1 MQIFKKVSVNH
12 YKKVVITGGPGSG
25 KSTLIN
31 LLEQYGY
38 FCFKEFSRSLIQKSK
53 NEGEENYFKS
63 KPIEFS
69 RIIWKKR
76 IKQLVEASEIEL
88 KKDKPFVFF
97 DRGIH
102 DIIAYM
108 DFIGQPYGQNEF
120 KPENYTYE
128 IAILLPP
135 WKEIYTNDLE
145 RLESFEEA
153 HGLHHQ
159 IKKTYELYN
168 IPIVEIPFGTAEDR
182 ILNILEIVKDGK

>member
-53 NEGEENYFKS
+53 SEGEENYFKS
-63 KPIEFS
+63 KPVEFS
-69 RIIWKKR
+69 RIIWEKR
-76 IKQLVEASEIEL
+76 IEQLIEASELKL

-102 DIIAYM
+102 DVIAYL
-108 DFIGQPYGQNEF
+108 DFIGQSYIQNEF
-120 KPENYTYE
+120 KLENNTYE

-135 WKEIYTNDLE
+135 WKEIYINDLH

-153 HGLHHQ
+153 NGLYLSLIH
-159 IKKTYELYN
+159 I
-168 IPIVEIPFGTAEDR
+168 
-182 ILNILEIVKDGK
+182 

>member
-1 MQIFKKVSVNH
+1 MSVNH

-102 DIIAYM
+102 DIIAYV

-120 KPENYTYE
+120 KPENNTYD
-128 IAILLPP
+128 IALLLPP
-135 WKEIYTNDLE
+135 WKEIYINDLH
-145 RLESFEEA
+145 RSESFEEA
-153 HGLHHQ
+153 NGLYHQ
-159 IKKTYELYN
+159 IKKTYKAFN
-168 IPIVEIPFGTAEDR
+168 IPILEIPIGTAKDR
-182 ILNILEIVKDGK
+182 VLNLLEIVKDGK

>member
-1 MQIFKKVSVNH
+1 MSLNKN
-12 YKKVVITGGPGSG
+12 KKVVITGGPGSG
-25 KSTLIN
+25 KSTLIE
-31 LLEQYGY
+31 LLEMYGY
-38 FCFKEFSRSLIQKSK
+38 FCFKEFSRSLIQNFK

-97 DRGIH
+97 DRGIY
-102 DIIAYM
+102 DVIAYM
-108 DFIGQPYGQNEF
+108 DFIGQPYAKNEF
-120 KPENYTYE
+120 KHENYTYE

-153 HGLHHQ
+153 HGLYHQ

-168 IPIVEIPFGTAEDR
+168 IPIVEIPFGTAKDR